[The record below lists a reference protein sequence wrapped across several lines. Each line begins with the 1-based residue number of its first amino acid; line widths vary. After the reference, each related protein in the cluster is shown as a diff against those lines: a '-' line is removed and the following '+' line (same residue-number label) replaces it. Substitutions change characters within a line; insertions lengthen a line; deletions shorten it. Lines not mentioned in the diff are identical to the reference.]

1 MRIVAVFAGDNE
13 ISVHNNFW
21 NGVETVRYNGEEVS
35 SKFSWFGATHRFS
48 AEEDGQVVDYDV
60 EVGFTLNGVSVS
72 IWRNDRPLMIGL
84 RRGSVG

>member
-1 MRIVAVFAGDNE
+1 MRIFAVFAGDNE

-48 AEEDGQVVDYDV
+48 VEEDGQIVDYDV
-60 EVGFTLNGVSVS
+60 EVGFTLNGVSANV
-72 IWRNDRPLMIGL
+72 WRNDRPIMIGL
-84 RRGSVG
+84 RRGSTC